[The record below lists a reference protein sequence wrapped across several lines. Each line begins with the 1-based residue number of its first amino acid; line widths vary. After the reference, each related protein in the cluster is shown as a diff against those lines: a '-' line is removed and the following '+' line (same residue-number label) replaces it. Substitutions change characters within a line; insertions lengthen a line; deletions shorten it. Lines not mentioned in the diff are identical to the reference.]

1 MKKLIL
7 VSAFVLGGLSTFAM
21 ATVLPQNIT
30 EKEIIIGDDFKEI
43 KTSELPAAVTDA
55 LKKDFATATLNNAYV
70 NDKQEYKLKIT
81 VDGAESVVYA
91 DKDGNWIKK

>member
-7 VSAFVLGGLSTFAM
+7 ASAFVLGGLSTFVTP
-21 ATVLPQNIT
+21 TVLAQST
-30 EKEIIIGDDFKEI
+30 VEKEIIIEDNFKEI
-43 KTSELPAAVTDA
+43 KTSELPAAVSDA
-55 LKKDFATATLNNAYV
+55 LKNDFPTATLNKAYV

-81 VDGAESVVYA
+81 VEGTESVVYA